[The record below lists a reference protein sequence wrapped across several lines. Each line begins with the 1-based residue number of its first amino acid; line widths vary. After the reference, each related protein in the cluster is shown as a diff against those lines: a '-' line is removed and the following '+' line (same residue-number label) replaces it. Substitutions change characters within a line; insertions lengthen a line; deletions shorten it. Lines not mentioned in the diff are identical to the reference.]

1 MSDEVVAKGRVL
13 LTTEQ
18 KKAKKSAYNAA
29 YRLANLAT
37 LQAYQAAYRLEN
49 NASTAERCAAY
60 RSANLA
66 AVQARELEYRQKNSV
81 LRAAKSRAHYHANKE
96 TILPKVRA
104 YRASNRDKVAACAA
118 SWRAANKLTLS
129 NSKSA
134 YYLANKSR
142 IAARNSERY
151 AKNPEIQS
159 VYAHT
164 AKAKRA
170 HAEGTHT
177 PLDIRSLFTSQ
188 RGTCPNCQS
197 PLIRR
202 GAGKYHV
209 DHVMPIALGGNN
221 WPSNLQL
228 LCPPCNL
235 DKGAKHPDVWVVDN
249 PRKQSV
255 DFIPF

>member
-1 MSDEVVAKGRVL
+1 MSDEVVVKGRVL

-37 LQAYQAAYRLEN
+37 LQAYQAAYRLAN
-49 NASTAERCAAY
+49 KASTATRDAAY

-66 AVQARELEYRQKNSV
+66 AVQARELEYRQKNSA
-81 LRAAKSRAHYHANKE
+81 LMAAKSRAYYHANKE
-96 TILPKVRA
+96 TILLKIRA
-104 YRASNRDKVAACAA
+104 YRASNKDKIAACAA
-118 SWRAANKLTLS
+118 RWRAANKRTLS
-129 NSKSA
+129 NSKSV
-134 YYLANKSR
+134 YYLANKAR
-142 IAARNSERY
+142 IAARNYERY

-159 VYAHT
+159 VYART

-177 PLDIRSLFTSQ
+177 HLDIKSLFTSQ

-197 PLIRR
+197 PLIKR

-209 DHVMPIALGGNN
+209 DHVTPIALGGSN
-221 WPSNLQL
+221 WPDNIQL

-235 DKGAKHPDVWVVDN
+235 DKGAKHPDVWMTDN
-249 PRKQSV
+249 PRKRPV
-255 DFIPF
+255 DFTPF